1 MHCAGEFGN
10 DLASTINETITRYRR
25 ELVVLDGIQSKAKRE
40 RTAVIENEVGV
51 IGIAAVRRRSNY
63 QLFTG

>member
-1 MHCAGEFGN
+1 M
-10 DLASTINETITRYRR
+10 ASTINETITRYRR

-40 RTAVIENEVGV
+40 RTAVVENEVGV

-63 QLFTG
+63 QLFTS